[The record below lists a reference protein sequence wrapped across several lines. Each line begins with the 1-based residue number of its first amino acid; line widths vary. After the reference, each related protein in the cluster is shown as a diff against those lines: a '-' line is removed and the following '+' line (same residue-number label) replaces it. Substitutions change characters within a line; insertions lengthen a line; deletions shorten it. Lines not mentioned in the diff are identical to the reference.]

1 LNAIGLLF
9 TLVAS
14 TFLLT
19 LPRRLAAIP
28 LLMGAAYM
36 TRGQVLEF
44 GPAHFD
50 VIRILVTVGFFR
62 VLLKGESIANK
73 MNSIDRMLIP
83 WALWLITSSAFHTS
97 DAWVFRIG
105 MVWTDLGCYFLFR
118 IFVQNAE
125 DVKYIFQVIC
135 VLLIP
140 VTILMLLEKLTGKNY
155 FSALGGVNAFAAFRD
170 GHFRAQGP
178 FAHAIL
184 AGTVGAGC
192 FPMALYLWKS
202 HRKLAL
208 MGFFG
213 AGGMVFAATSSGPIM
228 MVFFI
233 LFGLLLWKVRKY
245 LRAIRWL
252 ALLAVIVLD
261 MIMKDPVYYLMARID
276 LGGGSKG
283 WHRARLIES
292 SIEHL
297 NEWWLTGTD
306 YTRHWMSTGVHS
318 NTIHTDITNHF
329 LGMGVTGGLPLM
341 ILWIMVLVAAFA
353 EIGKALRQNEN
364 APVEHNLL
372 IWTLGAIMFGHVTN
386 YFSISYFD
394 QSIVFFY
401 LILANIG
408 AVQNT
413 KPYAYAEAEQSVHR
427 IKQSRYVAVGVID
440 VEKGIGQQKTHTLLE
455 SAQRV
460 NLAVKICRPRRSIP
474 RLSNSS
480 RPPSG

>member
-1 LNAIGLLF
+1 
-9 TLVAS
+9 
-14 TFLLT
+14 
-19 LPRRLAAIP
+19 
-28 LLMGAAYM
+28 
-36 TRGQVLEF
+36 
-44 GPAHFD
+44 
-50 VIRILVTVGFFR
+50 
-62 VLLKGESIANK
+62 
-73 MNSIDRMLIP
+73 
-83 WALWLITSSAFHTS
+83 
-97 DAWVFRIG
+97 
-105 MVWTDLGCYFLFR
+105 
-118 IFVQNAE
+118 
-125 DVKYIFQVIC
+125 
-135 VLLIP
+135 
-140 VTILMLLEKLTGKNY
+140 
-155 FSALGGVNAFAAFRD
+155 
-170 GHFRAQGP
+170 
-178 FAHAIL
+178 
-184 AGTVGAGC
+184 
-192 FPMALYLWKS
+192 MALYLWKR

-245 LRAIRWL
+245 LRVIRWL
-252 ALLAVIVLD
+252 ALLVVIVLD

-276 LGGGSKG
+276 IGGGSKG

-306 YTRHWMSTGVHS
+306 YTRHWMPTGVHS

-413 KPYAYAEAEQSVHR
+413 KPYAFAEAEQSVHR

-440 VEKGIGQQKTHTLLE
+440 VKKGIGQQKTHTLWK

-460 NLAVKICRPRRSIP
+460 NLAVKICWPKRSIS

-480 RPPSG
+480 RPPFG